1 MKQLYRCLLPG
12 CLLGAGVARA
22 QAPTLTPTP
31 PPARVTISGYVRDQ
45 ATGENLIGV
54 AVVQAGTGQGTATNT
69 YGFYS
74 LTLPTAGLDSVRLV
88 ANYVGYERQRWA
100 VPATGSA
107 RHDFRL
113 PAATNEL
120 AGVEVVGDR
129 QAAADDHGPR
139 STRMGTINVPIAQI
153 KSLPKFMG
161 ETDVLKVLQLLPGVQ
176 SGGEGTSGLY
186 VRGGSP
192 DQNLILLDGTPV
204 YNAAHLFG
212 FFSVFNADALN
223 NVELIKGGFPARYGG
238 RLSSVLDISMKE
250 GNAQQLHGEGAIS
263 LVASRL
269 TLEGPIKKDVAS
281 FIISARRTYIDV
293 VARPFIQAQL
303 KREQQAGSVGYYFY
317 DLNAKLNWKVSPHD
331 RLYLSAYRGYD
342 NFYANLHD
350 ADEASTDFR
359 RSDSQLGWGN
369 LTSALRWNHVV
380 NDRLF
385 ANTHLTYSQYQ
396 FDIGEGNERRYLSQ
410 GQPTTSTSAL
420 SYLSSI
426 KDFTFKTDFDY
437 LPSPDHYLRFGGQ
450 LIRHAF
456 RPGAVVQHGNTD
468 NLASASASGSRTAGT
483 ESAVYVED
491 DYRLSA
497 RLKVNA
503 GLRLSSFY
511 VENKLYPSLEPR
523 LAARYMLTDEWALKG
538 SYARTT
544 QYVHLLTNSGI
555 GLPTDLWVPATAAV
569 RPQVAHQFS
578 LGAART
584 LRHGGEEFEFSFE
597 TYYKPMQN
605 LVEYREGASF
615 LNTTDG
621 DWQSKITSGRGWAY
635 GGELFLQKKTGRT
648 TGWLGYT
655 LAWSNRQFSELNQG
669 RVFPYKYDR
678 RHDISLVV
686 IHHFS
691 PSVTLSGTWVY
702 GTGNATTLASGR
714 YQLGTGQIF
723 DDYGDRNS
731 FRMAAYHR
739 FDLDLSKTKK
749 KRWGEVVNSLSI
761 YNVYSRQNPY
771 YLYFDAAYVDSQG
784 VVQKPAT
791 YRQVSLFPIIPS
803 VSKAFK
809 F

>member
-1 MKQLYRCLLPG
+1 MKQLYRYLLPG
-12 CLLGAGVARA
+12 CLLGASVARA
-22 QAPTLTPTP
+22 QAPTPSL
-31 PPARVTISGYVRDQ
+31 PARVTISGYVRDQ

-54 AVVQAGTGQGTATNT
+54 AVMQPGTGQGTSTNT

-88 ANYVGYERQRWA
+88 ASYLGYQRRRWA
-100 VPATGSA
+100 APASRSQT
-107 RHDFRL
+107 HDFLL
-113 PAATNEL
+113 PTAANEI
-120 AGVEVVGDR
+120 ASVEIVGDR
-129 QAAADDHGPR
+129 QADEHGAR

-176 SGGEGTSGLY
+176 SGGEGGSGLY

-250 GNAQQLHGEGAIS
+250 GNTKQLHGEGAIG
-263 LVASRL
+263 LIASRI

-281 FIISARRTYIDV
+281 FIVSARRTYLDV
-293 VARPFIQAQL
+293 VGRPLIQQQL
-303 KREQQAGSVGYYFY
+303 KQQDQAGSLGYYFY
-317 DLNAKLNWKVSPHD
+317 DLNAKLNWKVSSRD

-342 NFYANLHD
+342 KFSASLRRL
-350 ADEASTDFR
+350 DEDPTDYR
-359 RSDSQLGWGN
+359 RSINNLGWGN
-369 LTSALRWNHVV
+369 LTGALRWNHVL

-385 ANTHLTYSQYQ
+385 LNTHLTYSQYQ
-396 FDIGEGNERRYLSQ
+396 FDIGQANEYTFLDQGQSTTNTNALRYLSNIQ
-410 GQPTTSTSAL
+410 DWSL
-420 SYLSSI
+420 
-426 KDFTFKTDFDY
+426 KTDFDY
-437 LPSPDHYLRFGGQ
+437 VPSPAHYLRFGGQ

-456 RPGAVVQHGNTD
+456 RPGAIVQND
-468 NLASASASGSRTAGT
+468 NVAGLASASASGSRTLGS
-483 ESAVYVED
+483 ESALYVED
-491 DYRLSA
+491 DYRLSN

-511 VENKLYPSLEPR
+511 VDSKLYPSLEPR
-523 LAARYMLTDEWALKG
+523 LAARFMLTDEWALKA

-544 QYVHLLTNSGI
+544 QYIHLLTNSGI
-555 GLPTDLWVPATAAV
+555 GLPTDLWVPATATV
-569 RPQVAHQFS
+569 RPQLAHQFS

-584 LRHGGEEFEFSFE
+584 LRHWGEEFEFSFE
-597 TYYKPMQN
+597 TYYKPMRN

-621 DWQSKITSGRGWAY
+621 DWQSKITSGQGWAY

-655 LAWSNRQFSELNQG
+655 LAWSNRRFAELNRG
-669 RVFPYKYDR
+669 EIYPYKYDR

-691 PSVTLSGTWVY
+691 PTLTLSGTWVY
-702 GTGNATTLASGR
+702 GTGNATTLSASR
-714 YQLGTGQIF
+714 YQLGVGQIF
-723 DDYGDRNS
+723 DDYGSRNS
-731 FRMAAYHR
+731 YRMAAYHR

-749 KRWGEVVNSLSI
+749 KRWGEVVNSISI
-761 YNVYSRQNPY
+761 YNVYSRSNPY
-771 YLYFDAAYVDSQG
+771 YIYYEAGSIDLNG
-784 VVQKPAT
+784 VVNKQAS

>member
-1 MKQLYRCLLPG
+1 MKQFYRGLLPV
-12 CLLGAGVARA
+12 CLLGAGVAQA
-22 QAPTLTPTP
+22 QAPTP
-31 PPARVTISGYVRDQ
+31 PLPARVTISGYVRDQ

-54 AVVQAGTGQGTATNT
+54 AVVQAGTSLGTATNT

-88 ANYVGYERQRWA
+88 ANYLGYERQRWA
-100 VPATGSA
+100 APATGSA
-107 RHDFRL
+107 RHDFGL
-113 PAATNEL
+113 PAAANEL

-129 QAAADDHGPR
+129 QAYDHGPR

-153 KSLPKFMG
+153 KSLPKLMG

-204 YNAAHLFG
+204 YNASHLFG

-250 GNAQQLHGEGAIS
+250 GNAQELHGEGAIS
-263 LVASRL
+263 LIASRI

-281 FIISARRTYIDV
+281 FIVSARRTYLDV
-293 VARPFIQAQL
+293 LARPFIKSQL
-303 KREQQAGSVGYYFY
+303 KKEGKAGSLGYYFY
-317 DLNAKLNWKVSPHD
+317 DLNAKLNWKVGTRD

-342 NFYANLHD
+342 NFYY
-350 ADEASTDFR
+350 DERNAQERPDDYS
-359 RSDSQLGWGN
+359 RSDNSLGWGN
-369 LTSALRWNHVV
+369 LTGALRWNHVV
-380 NDRLF
+380 NDKLF
-385 ANTHLTYSQYQ
+385 LNTHLTYSQYQ
-396 FDIGEGNERRYLSQ
+396 FDVSQEQERRYVQNSQ
-410 GQPTTSTSAL
+410 PLASTNAL
-420 SYLSSI
+420 SYRSDIRDWTL
-426 KDFTFKTDFDY
+426 KMDFDY
-437 LPSPDHYLRFGGQ
+437 VPSPRHYVRFGGQ
-450 LIRHAF
+450 FIRHTF
-456 RPGAVVQHGNTD
+456 RPGISSQQDNTAGVVSE
-468 NLASASASGSRTAGT
+468 AASGSRTLGS
-483 ESAVYVED
+483 ESGLYVED
-491 DYRLSA
+491 DYQLSN

-511 VENKLYPSLEPR
+511 VDSKLYPSLEPR
-523 LAARYMLTDEWALKG
+523 LAARFMLTDEWALKA

-555 GLPTDLWVPATAAV
+555 GLPTDLWVPATAQV
-569 RPQVAHQFS
+569 RPQVAHQVG
-578 LGAART
+578 LGVART
-584 LRHGGEEFEFSFE
+584 LRYRGEAFEFSFE

-615 LNTTDG
+615 LNTTNN
-621 DWQSKITSGRGWAY
+621 DWQSKVTSGRGWAY
-635 GGELFLQKKTGRT
+635 GGEFFLQKKTGRT

-655 LAWSNRQFSELNQG
+655 LAWSNRRFPELNQG
-669 RVFPYKYDR
+669 RTFPYKYDR

-686 IHHFS
+686 IHKFS
-691 PSVTLSGTWVY
+691 PTLTLSGTWVY
-702 GTGNATTLASGR
+702 GTGNATTLASSR
-714 YQLGTGQIF
+714 FQLGPYQ
-723 DDYGDRNS
+723 DYSDYGDRNS

-749 KRWGEVVNSLSI
+749 KRWGEVVNSISI
-761 YNVYSRQNPY
+761 YNVYNRRNPY
-771 YLYFDAAYVDSQG
+771 YLYFAPADVFNG
-784 VVQKPAT
+784 VVRTPAQ

>member
-1 MKQLYRCLLPG
+1 MKQLYCCLLPS
-12 CLLGAGVARA
+12 CLLGAGVAQA
-22 QAPTLTPTP
+22 QAPGP
-31 PPARVTISGYVRDQ
+31 PPTRVTISGYVRDR

-54 AVVQAGTGQGTATNT
+54 AVVLAGTGQGTATNT

-74 LTLPTAGLDSVRLV
+74 LTVPTAGLDSVRLV
-88 ANYVGYERQRWA
+88 ANYLGYERQRWA
-100 VPATGSA
+100 TPTTGSVT
-107 RHDFRL
+107 HDFRL
-113 PAATNEL
+113 PAATSEL
-120 AGVEVVGDR
+120 ASVEVVGDR
-129 QAAADDHGPR
+129 QADDHGPR

-153 KSLPKFMG
+153 KSLPKLMG

-204 YNAAHLFG
+204 YNASHLFG

-250 GNAQQLHGEGAIS
+250 GNAQELHGEGAIS
-263 LVASRL
+263 LIASRI

-281 FIISARRTYIDV
+281 FIVSARRTYLDV
-293 VARPFIQAQL
+293 LARPFIKSQL
-303 KREQQAGSVGYYFY
+303 AKEGKAGSLGYYFY
-317 DLNAKLNWKVSPHD
+317 DLNAKLNWKVGSRD

-342 NFYANLHD
+342 NFYYNERD
-350 ADEASTDFR
+350 AQERPDDYN
-359 RSDSQLGWGN
+359 RSDNSLGWGN
-369 LTSALRWNHVV
+369 LTGALRWNHVV
-380 NDRLF
+380 NDKLF
-385 ANTHLTYSQYQ
+385 LNTHLTYSQYQ
-396 FDIGEGNERRYLSQ
+396 FDVGQAQERRYLQNSQ
-410 GQPTTSTSAL
+410 PLATTNAL
-420 SYLSSI
+420 SYRSDIRDWTL
-426 KDFTFKTDFDY
+426 KMDFDY
-437 LPSPDHYLRFGGQ
+437 VPSPKHYVRFGGQ
-450 LIRHAF
+450 FIRHTF
-456 RPGAVVQHGNTD
+456 RPGISSQQDNTD
-468 NLASASASGSRTAGT
+468 GVTSEAASGSRTLGS
-483 ESAVYVED
+483 ESGLYVED
-491 DYRLSA
+491 DYQLTN

-511 VENKLYPSLEPR
+511 VDSKLYPSLEPR
-523 LAARYMLTDEWALKG
+523 LAGRFMLTDEWALKA

-555 GLPTDLWVPATAAV
+555 GLPTDLWVPATAQV
-569 RPQVAHQFS
+569 RPQLAHQVG
-578 LGAART
+578 LGVART
-584 LRHGGEEFEFSFE
+584 LRYRGEEFEFSFE

-615 LNTTDG
+615 LNTTNN
-621 DWQSKITSGRGWAY
+621 DWQSKVTSGQGWAY
-635 GGELFLQKKTGRT
+635 GGEFFLQKKTGRT

-655 LAWSNRQFSELNQG
+655 LAWSNRRFPELNLG
-669 RVFPYKYDR
+669 KTFPYKYDR

-686 IHHFS
+686 IHKFS
-691 PSVTLSGTWVY
+691 PTLTLSGTWVY
-702 GTGNATTLASGR
+702 GTGNATTVATSR
-714 YQLGTGQIF
+714 FQLGPYQ
-723 DDYGDRNS
+723 DYSDYGDRNS

-749 KRWGEVVNSLSI
+749 KRWGEVVNSISI
-761 YNVYSRQNPY
+761 YNVYNRHNPY
-771 YLYFDAAYVDSQG
+771 YMYFAPADAFNG
-784 VVQKPAT
+784 VVSTPAQ

>member
-1 MKQLYRCLLPG
+1 MSQ
-12 CLLGAGVARA
+12 LLGYCVLGLLVSTTVARG
-22 QAPTLTPTP
+22 QAPSPAPT
-31 PPARVTISGYVRDQ
+31 RVTISGYVRDR

-74 LTLPTAGLDSVRLV
+74 LTVPTAGLDSVRLV
-88 ANYVGYERQRWA
+88 ANYLGYERQRWA
-100 VPATGSA
+100 APATGSA
-107 RHDFRL
+107 THDFRL
-113 PAATNEL
+113 LAATNEI
-120 AGVEVVGDR
+120 ASVEVVGDR
-129 QAAADDHGPR
+129 QADNHGPR

-153 KSLPKFMG
+153 KSLPKLMG

-204 YNAAHLFG
+204 YNASHLFG

-250 GNAQQLHGEGAIS
+250 GNAQELHGEGAIS
-263 LVASRL
+263 LIASRL

-281 FIISARRTYIDV
+281 FIVSARRTYLDV
-293 VARPFIQAQL
+293 VARPFIQQQL
-303 KREQQAGSVGYYFY
+303 KKEGQAGSLGYYFY
-317 DLNAKLNWKVSPHD
+317 DLNAKLNWRVSSRD

-342 NFYANLHD
+342 KFSAVLRD
-350 ADEASTDFR
+350 ADEDPNDYR
-359 RSDSQLGWGN
+359 RSTSSLGWGN
-369 LTSALRWNHVV
+369 LTGALRWNHVL
-380 NDRLF
+380 NDKLF
-385 ANTHLTYSQYQ
+385 LNTHLTYSQYQ
-396 FDIGEGNERRYLSQ
+396 FDVGQASEFHSVVQGQPENDNNALRYLSNIQ
-410 GQPTTSTSAL
+410 DWTL
-420 SYLSSI
+420 
-426 KDFTFKTDFDY
+426 KTDFDY
-437 LPSPDHYLRFGGQ
+437 VPSPDHYLRFGGQ

-456 RPGAVVQHGNTD
+456 RPGAAVQND
-468 NLASASASGSRTAGT
+468 NIGDIASTSVSGSRTLGS
-483 ESAVYVED
+483 ESALYVED
-491 DYRLSA
+491 DYRLSP

-511 VENKLYPSLEPR
+511 VDSKLYPSLEPR
-523 LAARYMLTDEWALKG
+523 LAMRYMLTDEWALKA

-544 QYVHLLTNSGI
+544 QYIHLLTNSGI
-555 GLPTDLWVPATAAV
+555 GLPTDLWVPATAQV
-569 RPQVAHQFS
+569 RPQVAHQVS

-584 LRHGGEEFEFSFE
+584 LHHWGEAFEFSFE
-597 TYYKPMQN
+597 AYYKPMRN

-621 DWQSKITSGRGWAY
+621 EWQSKITSGQGWAY

-655 LAWSNRQFSELNQG
+655 LAWSNRHFPELNQG
-669 RVFPYKYDR
+669 RIFPYKYDR

-686 IHHFS
+686 IHKFS
-691 PSVTLSGTWVY
+691 PTLTLSGTWVY
-702 GTGNATTLASGR
+702 GTGNATTLSSGR
-714 YQLGTGQIF
+714 YQLGPGQIF

-731 FRMAAYHR
+731 YRMAAYHR

-749 KRWGEVVNSLSI
+749 KRWGEIINSLSI

-771 YLYFDAAYVDSQG
+771 YIYYEASLINYNGTVN
-784 VVQKPAT
+784 KPAS

-803 VSKAFK
+803 VSKTFK